1 MKHKMANHLFRKA
14 AISERDQ
21 IWEILKQGIE
31 RRRNDGSNQWQ
42 DGYPN
47 PDSVKSD
54 IEKGF
59 AYVLEI
65 DHKIAAYAAVINEP
79 EPAYEEIEGKWL
91 LDGDYIVVH
100 RVAVSDE
107 FLGQGL
113 AHKVFREIES
123 IAKDQKIMSIK
134 VDTNFDN
141 TAMLKI
147 LEKLGYVYCGE
158 VYFRGSA
165 RKAFQKVLD

>member
-1 MKHKMANHLFRKA
+1 MENYQFRKA
-14 AISERDQ
+14 EVSEQAQ
-21 IWEILKQGIE
+21 IWKILKQGIE
-31 RRRNDGSNQWQ
+31 RRRTEGSNQWQ

-54 IEKGF
+54 IQKGF

-65 DHKIAAYAAVINEP
+65 GHQIAAYAAVIDEP
-79 EPAYEEIEGKWL
+79 EPAYEEIEGRWL
-91 LDGDYIVVH
+91 QDDNYIVVH
-100 RVAVSDE
+100 RVAVSED

-113 AHKVFREIES
+113 AQIIFKEIEK
-123 IAKDQKIMSIK
+123 IARAQNINSIK

-147 LEKLGYVYCGE
+147 LDKLGYTYCGE

-165 RKAFQKVLD
+165 RKAFQKILR